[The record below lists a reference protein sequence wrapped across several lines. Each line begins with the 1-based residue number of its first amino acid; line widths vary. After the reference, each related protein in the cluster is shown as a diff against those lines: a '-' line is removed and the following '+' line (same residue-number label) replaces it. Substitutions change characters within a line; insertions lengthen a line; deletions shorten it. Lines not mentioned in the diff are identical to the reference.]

1 MGFNF
6 LAKVESFFQIV
17 ENPLN
22 GYFNTK
28 TSIMKKTICFII
40 LIFSFATYAQDIEE
54 MNKKELKIALKK
66 AVSSKDS
73 LVSVNNNTT
82 SEMSLLAEQFNK
94 VNDSIKTQKAKISL
108 LLLSKNQC
116 DKNNKILTHEVV
128 VLNDSIAKINSGLNQ
143 TIQEDVENDDNIPI
157 ELECLGVWVGKVG
170 GKTLTFIMSNYDDLG
185 FTGYCVVNN
194 SVKSL
199 KGSKMKDSKIVFKV
213 FEERKV
219 IGTISI
225 RFDFDELNNNHK
237 ATGVFKYN
245 DGSSENVTLSIDYNY
260 NN

>member
-1 MGFNF
+1 
-6 LAKVESFFQIV
+6 
-17 ENPLN
+17 
-22 GYFNTK
+22 
-28 TSIMKKTICFII
+28 MKKTTLLL
-40 LIFSFATYAQDIEE
+40 LIFGLSLYTYSQDIEK
-54 MNKKELKIALKK
+54 MDKKELRIALKNSN
-66 AVSSKDS
+66 ASKDS
-73 LVSVNNNTT
+73 LFSIN
-82 SEMSLLAEQFNK
+82 SDKDKKLALLNQNLILSK
-94 VNDSIKTQKAKISL
+94 DSIKTQKANISSL
-108 LLLSKNQC
+108 LSLKKQSDENSRIL
-116 DKNNKILTHEVV
+116 NKVV
-128 VLNDSIAKINSGLNQ
+128 AVLKDSIAKINSGLNQ
-143 TIQEDVENDDNIPI
+143 TIQEEVENDDNVPI

-194 SVKSL
+194 FVKSL

-213 FEERKV
+213 FEDRKV